1 MKEQEVHNNF
11 ETDKLNQAHH
21 HEIQSLIKHNED
33 TLNKVDT
40 EWKTKLR
47 VILEKVKELNKLK
60 VKVEEEVQKLKES
73 ERI

>member
-11 ETDKLNQAHH
+11 ETYELNKAHH

>member
-1 MKEQEVHNNF
+1 M
-11 ETDKLNQAHH
+11 
-21 HEIQSLIKHNED
+21 IKHNED
-33 TLNKVDT
+33 TLNIVDS

-47 VILEKVKELNKLK
+47 VILEKVKEFKKLK

>member
-1 MKEQEVHNNF
+1 M
-11 ETDKLNQAHH
+11 
-21 HEIQSLIKHNED
+21 IKHNED